1 MAILSQFMIELRFKS
16 KSRIFLLFLIFY
28 KKYVIIYIERNDKKE
43 KIVMGYTKMATTALS
58 LGDSVF
64 VNKDANEITEEF
76 NSVNKPA
83 HYTEGRKYEPI
94 DVIEDW
100 NLGFCAGNA
109 LKYISRAGRKSSGS
123 LSKKE
128 KTIEDIDKAI
138 WQLQRYK
145 KEIAESKDEAN

>member
-1 MAILSQFMIELRFKS
+1 MAILSQFTIELRFKS

-43 KIVMGYTKMATTALS
+43 RIILGYTKMATTALP
-58 LGDSVF
+58 LGDIF

-138 WQLQRYK
+138 WYLQRYK

>member
-1 MAILSQFMIELRFKS
+1 MVILNQFMIELRFKS

-43 KIVMGYTKMATTALS
+43 KIVMGYTKMATAALP
-58 LGDSVF
+58 LGDIF
-64 VNKDANEITEEF
+64 VNKDATARVEEF
-76 NSVNKPA
+76 NSVNRPA

-138 WQLQRYK
+138 WYLQRYK
-145 KEIAESKDEAN
+145 KEIAESQDEAN

>member
-1 MAILSQFMIELRFKS
+1 
-16 KSRIFLLFLIFY
+16 
-28 KKYVIIYIERNDKKE
+28 
-43 KIVMGYTKMATTALS
+43 MGYTKMATTALS
-58 LGDSVF
+58 LDDSIF
-64 VNKDANEITEEF
+64 VNKDATARVEEF
-76 NSVNKPA
+76 NSVNRPA

-100 NLGFCAGNA
+100 KLGFCAGNA

-138 WQLQRYK
+138 WYLQRYQ

>member
-1 MAILSQFMIELRFKS
+1 
-16 KSRIFLLFLIFY
+16 
-28 KKYVIIYIERNDKKE
+28 
-43 KIVMGYTKMATTALS
+43 MGYTKMATTALS
-58 LGDSVF
+58 LDGSVF
-64 VNKDANEITEEF
+64 VNKDATAKVEEF
-76 NSVNKPA
+76 NSVNRPA

-128 KTIEDIDKAI
+128 KTIEDIDKAYGI
-138 WQLQRYK
+138 YRDIRK
-145 KEIAESKDEAN
+145 K

>member
-1 MAILSQFMIELRFKS
+1 MAILSQFTTELRFKS

-43 KIVMGYTKMATTALS
+43 KIVMGYTKMATTALP
-58 LGDSVF
+58 LGDIF

-83 HYTEGRKYEPI
+83 HYTAGRKYEPI

-138 WQLQRYK
+138 WYLQRYK

>member
-1 MAILSQFMIELRFKS
+1 MVILSQFMIELRFKS

-28 KKYVIIYIERNDKKE
+28 KKYVIIYIEKNDKKE
-43 KIVMGYTKMATTALS
+43 KIVMGYTKMVTAALP
-58 LGDSVF
+58 LGDIF

-138 WQLQRYK
+138 WYLQRYK
-145 KEIAESKDEAN
+145 KEIAESQDEAN

>member
-1 MAILSQFMIELRFKS
+1 
-16 KSRIFLLFLIFY
+16 
-28 KKYVIIYIERNDKKE
+28 
-43 KIVMGYTKMATTALS
+43 MGYTKMDTTALP
-58 LGDSVF
+58 LGDIF

-138 WQLQRYK
+138 WYLQRYK

>member
-1 MAILSQFMIELRFKS
+1 
-16 KSRIFLLFLIFY
+16 
-28 KKYVIIYIERNDKKE
+28 
-43 KIVMGYTKMATTALS
+43 MGYTKMATTALS

-64 VNKDANEITEEF
+64 VNKDATARVEEF
-76 NSVNKPA
+76 NSVNRPA

-100 NLGFCAGNA
+100 KLGFCAGNA
-109 LKYISRAGRKSSGS
+109 LKYISRAGRKPSGS

-138 WQLQRYK
+138 WYLQRYK